1 VNQCPLAAHARNHIR
16 MRNVKLSFGGSIHD
30 PTDLVGRLLFE
41 ALALVAEFESDL
53 VRMRA

>member
-1 VNQCPLAAHARNHIR
+1 

-41 ALALVAEFESDL
+41 VLALVAEFESDL